1 MDHFSVLRDEQ
12 SALFFD
18 AARAGQL
25 LIRRCARCGR
35 HYPPNQL
42 LCGDGEQL
50 DWVPAGGEATLVTWA
65 VDHGSVLDPVLA
77 GPDGASSVFGV
88 IELVEGPWL
97 NVPIV
102 GADPASLTAGM
113 PMQLCFVTPGDGETV
128 PAFAMASGD
137 GRADDV

>member
-1 MDHFSVLRDEQ
+1 MDQFSVMRDEH
-12 SALFFD
+12 SAPFFD
-18 AARAGQL
+18 AAGAGRL
-25 LIRRCARCGR
+25 LIRRCAVCGR
-35 HYPPNQL
+35 HYPPNQS
-42 LCGDGEQL
+42 LCGDGEEL
-50 DWVPAGGEATLVTWA
+50 DWVPAGGDATLVTWA

-88 IELVEGPWL
+88 VELAEGPWL

-128 PAFAMASGD
+128 PAFTMASGD
-137 GRADDV
+137 GEGR